1 MNIKMVRMRKDGVA
15 KPRRAL
21 SEEIAHRGA
30 LTILDVTDQ
39 GLRRPVKVARLVQG
53 ERAAYELVDPQ
64 IVWANDSRFTL
75 TGFER
80 GRNEAG
86 DSVDYAQS
94 WLCTL
99 DLVPAT
105 AVAQAGRKPRVER

>member
-1 MNIKMVRMRKDGVA
+1 MVRMRKDGVA

-39 GLRRPVKVARLVQG
+39 GLRRPVKVARLLQG
-53 ERAAYELVDPQ
+53 ERAAYELVEPH
-64 IVWANDSRFTL
+64 IVWANDSRLTL

-80 GRNEAG
+80 GKNWVG
-86 DSVDYAQS
+86 DGVDYAQS

-99 DLVPAT
+99 DAGPSLTVPH
-105 AVAQAGRKPRVER
+105 VGRKPRVER